1 MAAKASPA
9 TGAHASWFGSFDGV
23 KGKEVV
29 MPPQKQKRRGFTL
42 IELLVV
48 IAIIAVL
55 IALLLPAV
63 QSAREAARRMQ
74 CVNNLKQLGL
84 AMHNYHSS
92 IGSFPIG
99 RMGENYTYPKFIT
112 PNANRRTWA
121 LSILP
126 YLEQG
131 SVYQAVNFS
140 VSYYEA
146 PNTTVLR
153 TQVATFHCPSDPNTN
168 IMELGSPT
176 GSAANQAKERFKSNY
191 MVNWGNTHFNQVDTA
206 NGSGGVHWN
215 YPDPFVGPLGDTVSF
230 GGAPFAGNVS
240 KTVANIVDGTSN
252 TLLMAEVVVTS
263 DTSDDKTLDIRGD
276 FFNDDQCCAVF
287 MAYTAPN
294 SKTPDNLGYC
304 NYPFSTNPPCLTV
317 NTKTPTFSA
326 ARSYHSGGVNALLA
340 DGSVRFF
347 KNSINLQSWRSLST
361 TMGGE
366 VVSSDSF

>member
-1 MAAKASPA
+1 MFANR
-9 TGAHASWFGSFDGV
+9 
-23 KGKEVV
+23 
-29 MPPQKQKRRGFTL
+29 RRGFTL

-74 CVNNLKQLGL
+74 CTNNLKQLGL

-99 RMGENYTYPKFIT
+99 RMGENYTYPKYIT
-112 PNANRRTWA
+112 SNLNRRTWA
-121 LSILP
+121 FSILA
-126 YLEQG
+126 YIEQG
-131 SVYQAVNFS
+131 NVFQAANFC

-153 TQVATFHCPSDPNTN
+153 TQVATFHCPTDPNTN
-168 IMELGSPT
+168 IMELGSP
-176 GSAANQAKERFKSNY
+176 QAGISSKERYKGNY
-191 MVNWGNTHFNQVDTA
+191 MVNWGNTHFNQLDTA
-206 NGSGGVHWN
+206 NGKGGVHWN
-215 YPDPFVGPLGDTVSF
+215 YPDPFVGPLGDTVYF
-230 GGAPFAGNVS
+230 GGAPFGGNVS
-240 KTVANIVDGTSN
+240 KSVANIVDGTSN
-252 TLLMAEVVVTS
+252 TLLMAEVIIGMDKS
-263 DTSDDKTLDIRGD
+263 DNSTEDLRGD
-276 FFNDDQCCAVF
+276 FYNDDQCGATF

-294 SKTPDNLGYC
+294 STIPDRLGYC
-304 NYPFSTNPPCLTV
+304 TYPLGVNPPCQGV
-317 NTKTPTFSA
+317 NTKTATFVA
-326 ARSYHSGGVNALLA
+326 ARSLHPGGVNALLA

-347 KNSINLQSWRSLST
+347 KNSISLPIWRALST